1 MYASPFNGV
10 GVFSLSSSSPMSP
23 GGVGRQRKRLGLGD
37 GEVVVRSW
45 NHIKQAEEQLLAR
58 RGTSTSASRQHSFF
72 RSGPLSPTSE
82 PGDATE
88 MIANCRD
95 DMNALW
101 EDKLVQEV
109 LVKRNVTLADSAEL
123 WVHIFFP
130 AAFSY
135 VRFTLLSSPLS
146 GVDPAFG

>member
-1 MYASPFNGV
+1 
-10 GVFSLSSSSPMSP
+10 
-23 GGVGRQRKRLGLGD
+23 
-37 GEVVVRSW
+37 VRSW

-72 RSGPLSPTSE
+72 RPGPLSPTSE

-95 DMNALW
+95 DMKALW
-101 EDKLVQEV
+101 EDKLVQQV

-123 WVHIFFP
+123 
-130 AAFSY
+130 
-135 VRFTLLSSPLS
+135 
-146 GVDPAFG
+146 